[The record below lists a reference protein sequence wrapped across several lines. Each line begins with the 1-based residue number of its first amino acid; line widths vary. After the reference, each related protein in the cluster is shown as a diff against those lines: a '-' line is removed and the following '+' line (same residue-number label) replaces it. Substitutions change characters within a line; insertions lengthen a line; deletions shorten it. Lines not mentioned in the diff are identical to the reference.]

1 MLAKYKIE
9 YAVPFQRHDQPHQH
23 LTNDPVACEEFL
35 TELLERGFKISAI
48 LHDGVALPKVDF
60 DRMIKTAA
68 GILVTNHIC
77 RSLGIDS
84 VEANHRFGSPA

>member
-9 YAVPFQRHDQPHQH
+9 YAVPFQRHMQPHHH

-35 TELLERGFKISAI
+35 TELLGRGFKITGI
-48 LHDGVALPKVDF
+48 LHEGVSLPKADF

-68 GILVTNHIC
+68 GLLASQHLC
-77 RSLGIDS
+77 QSLGIDRA
-84 VEANHRFGSPA
+84 EAHHRFGVPA